1 MTYKEE
7 TNYVLS
13 YHSTEALDNGVLEF
27 ETYTEAFEAYKQY
40 QMSGYD
46 VVIHDLERTKTF

>member
-1 MTYKEE
+1 MNYKEE
-7 TNYVLS
+7 TNYILS

-40 QMSGYD
+40 QVSGYD
-46 VVIHDLERTKTF
+46 VVIHDLERNKAF

>member
-1 MTYKEE
+1 MNYKEE

-27 ETYTEAFEAYKQY
+27 ETYDEAFEAYKTY
-40 QMSGYD
+40 QVSGY
-46 VVIHDLERTKTF
+46 VVKIHELGLYR